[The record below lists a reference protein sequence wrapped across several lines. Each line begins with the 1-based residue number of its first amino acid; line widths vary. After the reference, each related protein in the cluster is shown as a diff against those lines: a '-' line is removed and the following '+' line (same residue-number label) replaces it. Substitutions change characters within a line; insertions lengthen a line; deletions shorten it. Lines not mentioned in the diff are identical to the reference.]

1 MASDKNKPP
10 FYLIDTTSEFYR
22 PAVRRYAICIAVS
35 LWAVLEIFAWQPF
48 WMVIAVAL
56 AAYCIYTL
64 IIAYTPP
71 QRPAPAASA
80 DDGDV
85 DSAGAEGDGSD

>member
-22 PAVRRYAICIAVS
+22 PAVRRYAICASVAV
-35 LWAVLEIFAWQPF
+35 WAGLEIYAWQPF

-64 IIAYTPP
+64 IIAYKPP
-71 QRPAPAASA
+71 QQAAPAPASTA
-80 DDGDV
+80 DDSDDG
-85 DSAGAEGDGSD
+85 GADGDGSD

>member
-22 PAVRRYAICIAVS
+22 PAVRRYAICASVAV
-35 LWAVLEIFAWQPF
+35 WAGLEIYAWQPF

-64 IIAYTPP
+64 IIGYKPP
-71 QRPAPAASA
+71 EKTAPVAAV
-80 DDGDV
+80 DDGDSGS
-85 DSAGAEGDGSD
+85 DGDGSD

>member
-22 PAVRRYAICIAVS
+22 PAVRRYAICASVAV
-35 LWAVLEIFAWQPF
+35 WAGLEIYAWQPF

-64 IIAYTPP
+64 IISYTPP
-71 QRPAPAASA
+71 EKAAPSPAPTA
-80 DDGDV
+80 DDADSDGGD
-85 DSAGAEGDGSD
+85 ASD